1 MRFFGPLSSFI
12 VICIA
17 SHESD
22 LAHMSRCLPAVRS
35 FISEGGDSVDWLFE
49 RAEEDA
55 DVVLLYMI
63 RMCFFFHERYPG
75 PHSYDAKALF
85 GRVTSSVPSFT
96 DSEFKLLSE
105 AVHTEMISQKPFEE
119 LFNPLPGDTDFFTRT
134 FDSILIPVLGM
145 IFGLAI
151 PALLYMHRQNGLINR
166 TKQQ

>member
-1 MRFFGPLSSFI
+1 MRFFGLCSTLI

-22 LAHMSRCLPAVRS
+22 LTHMSRCLPAVRS

-49 RAEEDA
+49 RADEDA

-63 RMCFFFHERYPG
+63 RMCYFFHERSPG
-75 PHSYDAKALF
+75 PHVYDAKALF

-105 AVHTEMISQKPFEE
+105 AVHMEMTSQKPFEE
-119 LFNPLPGDTDFFTRT
+119 LFNPPPGDTDFFTGSV
-134 FDSILIPVLGM
+134 DSMLIPVLGM
-145 IFGLAI
+145 ILGLGI
-151 PALLYMHRQNGLINR
+151 PALVYMHRQNGLIHR